1 MPLQHLENAP
11 LVETIFELRFPGEPR
26 VLTSLDAYYEE
37 VREAFPQ
44 VFVPNA
50 QPGLAPALQPWEFKS
65 QTGLRWIAISVN
77 AFAFHVRD
85 YVDYKDFKNQVLRL
99 ADSFCR
105 QYRITGLTRVG
116 TRYLNQILIL
126 RPPDKPIPLSNY
138 LNMGFCVPEVIDA
151 SALEDIHLQLA
162 TRRAGTQLVLGLHYV
177 AQPESLILD
186 LDCGVVD
193 EVSSSSLAS
202 HLDTVHGCVEDA
214 FAGLAADQYMEY
226 MKGDTL

>member
-1 MPLQHLENAP
+1 MPLQHLTNAP
-11 LVETIFELRFPGEPR
+11 LVEAIFELRFPGEPA
-26 VLTSLDAYYEE
+26 VITSLDAYYEE
-37 VREAFPQ
+37 VRKDFPQ

-50 QPGLAPALQPWEFKS
+50 QPGLAPALQPWEFKN

-85 YVDYKDFKNQVLRL
+85 YVDYEDFKNQVLPL
-99 ADSFCR
+99 ADRFCK
-105 QYRITGLTRVG
+105 QYRIAELTRVG
-116 TRYLNQILIL
+116 TCYLNRILIL

-138 LNMGFCVPEVIDA
+138 LNMGFRLPEVIDA
-151 SALEDIHLQLA
+151 SALEDIHLQFA
-162 TRRAGTQLVLGLHYV
+162 IRRASTQLVLGLHYV

-202 HLDTVHGCVEDA
+202 HLDTVHSCVEDA

-226 MKGDTL
+226 MKGETL